1 LNNKET
7 RQAIQRQQSE
17 ITELQSRLITAEN
30 DKAFAVQRNDTLEKK
45 VESLNKF
52 LDQERRLR
60 LDLEAQYRSKVTL
73 DKEEYDKLLQCR
85 ERADRQTQREQDLQ
99 RQYDYIQIEHKALKT
114 QYEQQASQVER
125 VRNERTEI

>member
-1 LNNKET
+1 MNNKET

>member
-45 VESLNKF
+45 LESLNKF

-60 LDLEAQYRSKVTL
+60 LELEAQYRSKVTL
-73 DKEEYDKLLQCR
+73 EKEEYDKLLQCR
-85 ERADRQTQREQDLQ
+85 ERADRHTQREQDMQ

-114 QYEQQASQVER
+114 QYEQQAGQVER
-125 VRNERTEI
+125 VRNDRTEI

>member
-1 LNNKET
+1 M
-7 RQAIQRQQSE
+7 
-17 ITELQSRLITAEN
+17 ITAEN

-85 ERADRQTQREQDLQ
+85 ERVDR
-99 RQYDYIQIEHKALKT
+99 
-114 QYEQQASQVER
+114 
-125 VRNERTEI
+125 

>member
-1 LNNKET
+1 MNNKET

-60 LDLEAQYRSKVTL
+60 LELEAQYRSKVTL

-85 ERADRQTQREQDLQ
+85 ERADRQTQRE
-99 RQYDYIQIEHKALKT
+99 
-114 QYEQQASQVER
+114 
-125 VRNERTEI
+125 

>member
-1 LNNKET
+1 MNNKET

-17 ITELQSRLITAEN
+17 ITELKSRLITAEN

-60 LDLEAQYRSKVTL
+60 LELEA
-73 DKEEYDKLLQCR
+73 
-85 ERADRQTQREQDLQ
+85 
-99 RQYDYIQIEHKALKT
+99 
-114 QYEQQASQVER
+114 
-125 VRNERTEI
+125 

>member
-1 LNNKET
+1 MNNKET

-114 QYEQQASQVER
+114 HYEQQASQVER

>member
-1 LNNKET
+1 M
-7 RQAIQRQQSE
+7 
-17 ITELQSRLITAEN
+17 ITAEN

-60 LDLEAQYRSKVTL
+60 LELEAQYRSKVTL

-85 ERADRQTQREQDLQ
+85 ERADR
-99 RQYDYIQIEHKALKT
+99 
-114 QYEQQASQVER
+114 
-125 VRNERTEI
+125 